1 MTAVMEPRLR
11 VRRKA
16 ATESY
21 WLIAG
26 PPGGPVGHIHLEY
39 SPRGIAGVELALDQL
54 PLPGPHQRPVISEN
68 HRFVS
73 KHSWARDLIVALRA
87 YLHGRV
93 VSFDEFPVDLSGQP
107 GFRRRVLEECRKIP
121 YGQTITYAELAAR
134 SGNAGAIRAAASA
147 MSHNP
152 IPLII
157 PCHRVVRSDGTL
169 GGFSAPGGAG
179 LKARLVEMEK
189 KAIRLPNN

>member
-1 MTAVMEPRLR
+1 MTAVLEPRLR
-11 VRRKA
+11 ARRKPT
-16 ATESY
+16 TEGY

-39 SPRGIAGVELALDQL
+39 SPRGIAGVELALEQV
-54 PLPGPHQRPVISEN
+54 PIQGPDRPVVNEN

-73 KHSWARDLIVALRA
+73 KHPWAKDLIAALRA

-93 VSFDEFPVDLSGQP
+93 VSFDAFPVDLSSQP

-121 YGQTITYAELAAR
+121 YGQTITYADLAAR
-134 SGNAGAIRAAASA
+134 AGNAGAIRAAASA

-169 GGFSAPGGAG
+169 GGYSATGGAG
-179 LKARLVEMEK
+179 LKAQLVDMEK
-189 KAIRLPNN
+189 KAVRQANN